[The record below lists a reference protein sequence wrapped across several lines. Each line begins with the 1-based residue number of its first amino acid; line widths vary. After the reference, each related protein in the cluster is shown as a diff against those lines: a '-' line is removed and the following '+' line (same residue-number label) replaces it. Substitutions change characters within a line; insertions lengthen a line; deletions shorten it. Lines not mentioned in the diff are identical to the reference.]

1 MQLISQT
8 FGGVVEKADKK
19 EFGKT
24 LCMKDKNSKLVA
36 NMKSETTVYNI
47 ISNVYIKINIFK

>member
-24 LCMKDKNSKLVA
+24 LCIKDKNSKLIS
-36 NMKSETTVYNI
+36 NMKSENNCLDESSRSSCKTSRRI
-47 ISNVYIKINIFK
+47 